1 MYLSGQRFI
10 YRIKIIMKRFILERF
25 TITAAAL
32 TMTSFLSLVP
42 LMTVLLNI
50 FSGFQ
55 FFHEMINKFQDFIF
69 SNFVPATG
77 QAIQNYI
84 HNFVQKTQSL
94 SLTSTVFLFVT
105 LVLMM
110 LTIER
115 AINDVWH
122 IRRSHSGISAWLR
135 YWAML
140 TLIPMLI
147 AISLA
152 LTSYIISMPIIK
164 HTADTMGLNQIFL
177 RTLPF
182 LSSLLALTSLYIIVP
197 NCRVPWHAGFAGGLF
212 ASILFE
218 LAKRSFVLYITHM
231 SAYHLVYG
239 TLATIPIFII
249 WVYLSWVIVLLGA
262 LVSNIVGLRFSGH
275 IDHYISP
282 FSQALLCLYYL
293 WQAQIEGQTLS
304 LIDLSRRI
312 PPTPYHSIMIPIR
325 WLMHLDLVSTSEKG
339 DFILKY
345 DIHNMT
351 IQDLHQLLPWKL
363 ELDDACLETN
373 DWLKNSYNQHVEQ
386 QQQIWSHPLVDYFK
400 HWQQDPYNYQTTSN
414 QAN

>member
-1 MYLSGQRFI
+1 MFINGRRLI
-10 YRIKIIMKRFILERF
+10 YRLKVIGKRFIQERF

-32 TMTSFLSLVP
+32 AMTSFLSLVP
-42 LMTVLLNI
+42 LMTVMLNI

-55 FFHEMINKFQDFIF
+55 FFHDMVNKLQDFVF

-77 QAIQNYI
+77 KAIQTYI
-84 HNFVQKTQSL
+84 QNFVAKTQSL
-94 SLTSTVFLFVT
+94 SLTSTLFLFVT
-105 LVLMM
+105 LVLLM

-122 IRRSHSGISAWLR
+122 IRRTHFGIAAWLR

-147 AISLA
+147 AVSLA
-152 LTSYIISMPIIK
+152 VTSYIVSMPIIK
-164 HTADTMGLNQIFL
+164 HTADTMGLTRIFL

-182 LSSLLALTSLYIIVP
+182 ISSLLALTALYIIVP

-218 LAKRSFVLYITHM
+218 LAKRCFVLYITNM

-262 LVSNIVGLRFSGH
+262 LVSNIVGLRFSGE
-275 IDHYISP
+275 IDYYISP

-293 WQAQIEGQTLS
+293 WQAQIKGETLS
-304 LIDLSRRI
+304 LVELSRRI
-312 PPTPYHSIMIPIR
+312 PPTQHHSIMVPLR
-325 WLMHLDLVSTSEKG
+325 WLIDLDLVSTSEKG

-351 IQDLHQLLPWKL
+351 IRDLHQLLPWKL
-363 ELDDACLETN
+363 ELDDLCLQNN
-373 DWLKNSYNQHVEQ
+373 DWLKASYDQHMQNQ
-386 QQQIWSHPLVDYFK
+386 QQTWSHPLIEYFE
-400 HWQQDPYNYQTTSN
+400 HWQKDPNEVESTSN
-414 QAN
+414 